1 MYKMPYY
8 TEHDREAIL
17 DFMKQ
22 HNFAFVTGLGDEFP
36 VATQLP
42 LEIVEKGEQL
52 FLSGHI
58 MRKTDHHLAFE
69 KNNHVLVVFHSP
81 HAYINANW
89 YAEPAGGSTVNYLSV
104 HAKGII
110 HLLDEAG
117 TRKAVEEVTNRH
129 IGKGTPASFEN
140 ISEEYIA
147 AMVKAIV
154 GFKIEVV
161 ALQNVFKLSQNRTA
175 DDQQSIIRHLEERAK
190 PGDIFIAAKMKERQS

>member
-8 TEHDREAIL
+8 TEHDREAVIS
-17 DFMKQ
+17 FMKQ
-22 HNFAFVTGLGDEFP
+22 HDFAFVTGVGDEFP

-42 LEIVEKGEQL
+42 LEIIEEGEKI
-52 FLSGHI
+52 FLSGHM

-89 YAEPAGGSTVNYLSV
+89 YAAPAGGSTVNYMSV
-104 HAKGII
+104 HARGII

-117 TRKAVEEVTNRH
+117 TRAAVEEITNRH

-147 AMVKAIV
+147 SMVKAIV
-154 GFKIEVV
+154 GFRIEVTG
-161 ALQNVFKLSQNRTA
+161 LQNVFKLSQNRTA
-175 DDQQSIIRHLEERAK
+175 SDYANIIEQLGQRGR
-190 PGDIFIAAKMKERQS
+190 PGDLFIADKMKERF

>member
-8 TEHDREAIL
+8 TEHDRELIL
-17 DFMKQ
+17 DFIRQ
-22 HNFAFVTGLGDEFP
+22 HHFAFVTGLGTNYP

-52 FLSGHI
+52 FFSGHL

-69 KNNHVLVVFHSP
+69 KNPHVLVVFHSP

-89 YAEPAGGSTVNYLSV
+89 YTDPAGGSTVNYMSV

-110 HLLDEAG
+110 SFLDEAG
-117 TRKAVEEVTNRH
+117 TRAAVKEVTDRH
-129 IGKGTPASFEN
+129 IGHGTPASFEN
-140 ISEEYIA
+140 IPEDYIN

-154 GFKIEVV
+154 GFRIEVTG
-161 ALQNVFKLSQNRTA
+161 LQNVFKLSQNRTVI
-175 DDQQSIIRHLEERAK
+175 DQANIIDQLEKRNTA
-190 PGDIFIAAKMKERQS
+190 GDAFIAARMKEKI

>member
-8 TEHDREAIL
+8 TEHDSEMIL

-22 HNFAFVTGLGDEFP
+22 HNFAFVTGIGGDYP

-42 LEIVEKGEQL
+42 LEIVEEGEKL
-52 FLSGHI
+52 FFSGHL

-69 KNNHVLVVFHSP
+69 KNEHVLVIFHSQ
-81 HAYINANW
+81 HAYIDANW
-89 YAEPAGGSTVNYLSV
+89 YTEPAGGSTVNYMSV

-110 HLLDEAG
+110 TLLDEAA
-117 TRKAVEEVTNRH
+117 TRAAVEEVTNRH

-140 ISEEYIA
+140 LSEEYIA

-154 GFKIEVV
+154 GFRIEVTG
-161 ALQNVFKLSQNRTA
+161 LQNVFKLSQNRTA
-175 DDQQSIIRHLEERAK
+175 VDQANIINQLEKRNR
-190 PGDIFIAAKMKERQS
+190 PGDSFIANKMKERI